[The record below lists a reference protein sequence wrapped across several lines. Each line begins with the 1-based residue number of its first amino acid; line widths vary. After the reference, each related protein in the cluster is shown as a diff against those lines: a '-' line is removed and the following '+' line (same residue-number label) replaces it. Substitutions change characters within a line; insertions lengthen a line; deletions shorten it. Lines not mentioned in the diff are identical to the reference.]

1 MDPALRPELG
11 ALYVWLMVEK
21 NYHQH
26 AREQVI
32 RHVVATGTLE
42 GAAYLDPEDRAEAEE
57 VFTDTLAP
65 VRFDSPA
72 WDDPGVYL
80 DVESL
85 LESASG
91 IPDDDADRSIPTGA
105 VLIPPELDDLEWDT
119 EARADDA

>member
-1 MDPALRPELG
+1 VDPALRPGLG

-32 RHVVATGTLE
+32 RRVAATGTFE

-57 VFTDTLAP
+57 VLTDALHL
-65 VRFDSPA
+65 VSFDSPA

-80 DVESL
+80 DVESIL
-85 LESASG
+85 GVARGVSG
-91 IPDDDADRSIPTGA
+91 DDDDRSIQAGTI
-105 VLIPPELDDLEWDT
+105 LIPPELDKLDQES
-119 EARADDA
+119 EV

>member
-1 MDPALRPELG
+1 VDPALRPGLG

-32 RHVVATGTLE
+32 RHVAATGTLE

-57 VFTDTLAP
+57 VFVGALEP
-65 VRFDSPA
+65 VPLDSPA

-80 DVESL
+80 DIESIL
-85 LESASG
+85 QAARG
-91 IPDDDADRSIPTGA
+91 IPGDDEDRSIPAGA
-105 VLIPPELDDLEWDT
+105 VLIPPELDDLDGEADT
-119 EARADDA
+119 